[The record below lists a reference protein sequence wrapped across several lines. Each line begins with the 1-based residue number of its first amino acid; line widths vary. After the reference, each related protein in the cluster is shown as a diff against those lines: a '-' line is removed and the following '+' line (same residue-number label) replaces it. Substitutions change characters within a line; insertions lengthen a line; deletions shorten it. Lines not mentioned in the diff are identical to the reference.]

1 MATRTVVPAGTETRR
16 SPWSPISWFFR
27 LFGTAAR
34 ARTVAGMNNDIDDK
48 ERPTVNGGRLW
59 AGGAA
64 TAVTAVLT
72 AIVGILIARGLVKVA
87 VLAPRQESAWGGAN
101 TVTYALVSA
110 AVALGATALLHVLLL
125 TTPKARTF
133 FGWIMVLF
141 TAITVVVPLSLTAAL
156 DARLATAIINL
167 AIGLAITITL
177 SGVASSALRPR
188 RTTGS
193 GSFEHE
199 SP

>member
-1 MATRTVVPAGTETRR
+1 MDNDFEEKDRPA
-16 SPWSPISWFFR
+16 
-27 LFGTAAR
+27 
-34 ARTVAGMNNDIDDK
+34 
-48 ERPTVNGGRLW
+48 VNGARLW

-64 TAVTAVLT
+64 TAVTAALT

-87 VLAPRQESAWGGAN
+87 VLAPSREGAWGGASSL
-101 TVTYALVSA
+101 TYALA
-110 AVALGATALLHVLLL
+110 AAAIALAATALLHLLLL
-125 TTPKARTF
+125 TAPKPRTF

-141 TAITVVVPLSLTAAL
+141 TAIAVVIPLSLGAAL

-177 SGVASSALRPR
+177 SGVAGSAIRSR

-193 GSFEHE
+193 FEHE
-199 SP
+199 AP

>member
-1 MATRTVVPAGTETRR
+1 MDNDFEEKDRPA
-16 SPWSPISWFFR
+16 
-27 LFGTAAR
+27 
-34 ARTVAGMNNDIDDK
+34 
-48 ERPTVNGGRLW
+48 VNGARLW

-64 TAVTAVLT
+64 TAVTAALT

-87 VLAPRQESAWGGAN
+87 VLAPSREGAWGGASSL
-101 TVTYALVSA
+101 TYSLASA
-110 AVALGATALLHVLLL
+110 AIALAATALLHLLLL
-125 TTPKARTF
+125 TAPKPRTF

-141 TAITVVVPLSLTAAL
+141 TAIAVVIPLSLGAAL

-177 SGVASSALRPR
+177 SGVAGSAIRSR

-193 GSFEHE
+193 FEHE
-199 SP
+199 AP